1 MCYRIIN
8 EESLLLIMIIVVIYV
23 YVYEFIYDIVYVDVF
38 VFKWSYFV
46 WCVFVKWYL
55 KIYNM
60 IVFLE

>member
-1 MCYRIIN
+1 
-8 EESLLLIMIIVVIYV
+8 MIIVVIYV